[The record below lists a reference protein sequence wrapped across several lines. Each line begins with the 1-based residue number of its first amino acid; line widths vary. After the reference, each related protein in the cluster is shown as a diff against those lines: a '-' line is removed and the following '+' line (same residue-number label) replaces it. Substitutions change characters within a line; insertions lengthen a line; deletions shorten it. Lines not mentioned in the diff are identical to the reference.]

1 MPGPGSAVKE
11 ASSPAGF
18 PLALRDTAPGLGGA
32 VLGVVFFLAVYGA
45 RIVDPRTIDWL
56 LHGDPAWHYLGYAF
70 HRAAGWI
77 WPLGAVP
84 GFGAPEGATLV
95 FSDSIPLVAIAL
107 KPFAAWLPVDFQYF
121 GAWMLLCHLLQG
133 LFAERLLRRLGVE
146 GGALWGGVLLAVTS
160 PALALRAYGHLA
172 LMAHWLMLAAFD
184 ACVARRPKR
193 HAPLLLLAALIHAY
207 WLPMLAPFALL
218 GWWRGRPG
226 WRHLGA
232 WALAIAVAMAAA
244 GYFVA
249 RPGELRAE
257 GYGSYSANLLT
268 LFDPMDWRA
277 FLAAHGR
284 AGEGAGEWSRLM
296 PPLGHAGRG
305 QYEGFAYLGAGA
317 IAALAVAGLLAVLQR
332 LRGLRSTADA
342 SSTSG
347 EAVSL
352 NTAPPGVLASRA
364 RTAPTADLTAL
375 LTIAALMF
383 VFALSTRIT
392 LGPRVLVDPELPAA
406 LLSPLGVFRATGRFV
421 WPLALLLVVWACV
434 RIGAALPRR
443 GGLALMLLLAGLQG
457 WDLSGK
463 WAEFGRRFAPGG
475 IGGVPDLSEP
485 GWSAALGRAHLVV
498 LPARIDPA
506 WIQPA
511 LFAARHGMT
520 INLARVARGDPEAA
534 RRAETRALDELRQ
547 AAPRPDTAYWVRDAD
562 LAAALPPALDAVAVK
577 HPLGQGVL
585 IVTRTS
591 SGAPVSD
598 PGTAT
603 VIGPGAWPVA
613 PVPALRPVR

>member
-1 MPGPGSAVKE
+1 MKE
-11 ASSPAGF
+11 ASSLTAF
-18 PLALRDTAPGLGGA
+18 PSGPRDTAPGLGGA
-32 VLGVVFFLAVYGA
+32 VVGVLFFLAVYGA
-45 RIVDPRTIDWL
+45 RIVDSRVIDWL

-70 HRAAGWI
+70 HRAAGWT

-84 GFGAPEGATLV
+84 GFGAPEGTTLV
-95 FSDSIPLVAIAL
+95 FSDSIPVLAVAL
-107 KPFAAWLPVDFQYF
+107 KPFTAWLPVDFQYF

-133 LFAERLLRRLGVE
+133 LFAERLLRGLGVR
-146 GGALWGGVLLAVTS
+146 GGALWGGVFLVVTS

-172 LMAHWLMLAAFD
+172 LMAHWLMLASFE
-184 ACVARRPKR
+184 ACVARRSKR

-218 GWWRGRPG
+218 GWWRDRPG
-226 WRHLGA
+226 WRHLAG

-249 RPGELRAE
+249 RPGTLRAE
-257 GYGSYSANLLT
+257 GYGEYSANLLT
-268 LFDPMDWRA
+268 LFDPMDWRG
-277 FLAAHGR
+277 FLTAHGR
-284 AGEGAGEWSRLM
+284 AGDGAGEWSRLL

-317 IAALAVAGLLAVLQR
+317 LAALAAAGLIAAAQR
-332 LRGLRSTADA
+332 LRDVRAAADVRSTSDDA
-342 SSTSG
+342 LPAN
-347 EAVSL
+347 AVR
-352 NTAPPGVLASRA
+352 PDVRA
-364 RTAPTADLTAL
+364 LGARPAPTADLTAL
-375 LTIAALMF
+375 LAVAALMF
-383 VFALSTRIT
+383 VFALSTRVT
-392 LGPRVLVDPELPAA
+392 LGPWVLVAPEIPAA

-434 RIGAALPRR
+434 RIGAALPGR
-443 GGLALMLLLAGLQG
+443 GGLALMLLLIALQG

-475 IGGVPDLSEP
+475 IGGLPDFSEP
-485 GWSAALGRAHLVV
+485 GWSAALGRDHLVV

-520 INLARVARGDPEAA
+520 VNLARVARGDPEAA
-534 RRAETRALDELRQ
+534 RRAEARALDELRQ

-577 HPLGQGVL
+577 HPLGSGVL
-585 IVTRTS
+585 IVTR
-591 SGAPVSD
+591 
-598 PGTAT
+598 
-603 VIGPGAWPVA
+603 
-613 PVPALRPVR
+613 PVR

>member
-1 MPGPGSAVKE
+1 MKD
-11 ASSPAGF
+11 ASGLTGF
-18 PLALRDTAPGLGGA
+18 PPALRDTPPGLGGA
-32 VLGVVFFLAVYGA
+32 VLGVVFFFAVYGV
-45 RIVDPRTIDWL
+45 RIVDPRVIDWL

-70 HRAAGWI
+70 HRAAGWT

-84 GFGAPEGATLV
+84 GFGAPEGTTLV
-95 FSDSIPLVAIAL
+95 FSDSIPLLAIAL
-107 KPFAAWLPVDFQYF
+107 KPFAASLPVDFQYF

-133 LFAERLLRRLGVE
+133 LFAERLLRGLGVR
-146 GGALWGGVLLAVTS
+146 GGALWGGVFLVVAS

-172 LMAHWLMLAAFD
+172 LMAHWLMLASFE

-218 GWWRGRPG
+218 GWWRDRPG
-226 WRHLGA
+226 WRHLIG
-232 WALAIAVAMAAA
+232 WAAAIVAAMAAA

-257 GYGSYSANLLT
+257 GYGEYSANLLT
-268 LFDPMDWRA
+268 LFDPMDWRT

-284 AGEGAGEWSRLM
+284 SGEGAGEWSRLL

-317 IAALAVAGLLAVLQR
+317 IAALAVAVLVAAAQR
-332 LRGLRSTADA
+332 LRGAKATGDA
-342 SSTSG
+342 PSASGHALSS
-347 EAVSL
+347 
-352 NTAPPGVLASRA
+352 NTVRPGVLPLGARPAPASG
-364 RTAPTADLTAL
+364 LTAL
-375 LTIAALMF
+375 LTISALMS
-383 VFALSTRIT
+383 VFALSTRVT
-392 LGPRVLVDPELPAA
+392 LGPWVLVAPELPAA

-421 WPLALLLVVWACV
+421 WPLALLLVVWACA
-434 RIGAALPRR
+434 RIGAALPGR
-443 GGLALMLLLAGLQG
+443 GGLALMLLLVALQG

-475 IGGVPDLSEP
+475 IGAMPHFSEP
-485 GWSAALGRAHLVV
+485 GWSAALGRDHLVV

-520 INLARVARGDPEAA
+520 INLARVARGDPDAA
-534 RRAETRALDELRQ
+534 RRAEARALDELRQ

-562 LAAALPPALDAVAVK
+562 LAAALPPTLDTVAVK

-585 IVTRTS
+585 IVARTS
-591 SGAPVSD
+591 LRAPASD
-598 PGTAT
+598 PGSGT
-603 VIGPGAWPVA
+603 VIGPGSRPVA
-613 PVPALRPVR
+613 PVPALGPVR